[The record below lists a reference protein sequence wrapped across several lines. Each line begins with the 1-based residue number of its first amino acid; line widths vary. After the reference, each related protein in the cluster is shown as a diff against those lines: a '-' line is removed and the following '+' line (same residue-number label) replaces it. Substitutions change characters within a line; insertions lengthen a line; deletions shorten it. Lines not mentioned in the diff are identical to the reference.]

1 MEKQE
6 PVGLTEVLLRIISN
20 DLKHIKLCLF
30 FVLLPTIVVF
40 VMVMWVI
47 QPTYRV
53 TAVITPPPAS
63 TPNVLSGFSSMLG
76 DMGSGV
82 GSLLGLSDNND
93 DIGAVWTIFNSWQL
107 HNQVIEKYHLKE
119 HYKFKG
125 KFHAD
130 LLKEFR
136 KNFGFEKNK
145 EDLFSV
151 SIEDE
156 DYHLAAEML
165 RFILAKADSAFNAF
179 KTSQARQSRIYFQ
192 SRLDSCERVMD
203 SLLVSF
209 AQFQVDNNFYDPE
222 VQLEATIKYMG
233 ELQAKRE
240 EVAMEMS
247 FEKMNRGEDSKRYD
261 ELNKRYRGVTNA
273 LNSTLEGKRGEV
285 GVLSLKKSP
294 ALGVEY
300 LRRESE
306 LKIQETLYKLLRQ
319 QSEQMRLEEAKMLT
333 NLHILEPPWEN
344 NKKVAPLRGVSLI
357 FTVMVSSL
365 FVTFL
370 CNFIEFMKAETAR
383 GSRVAD
389 DWASIT
395 RFFRRKSKKKA

>member
-6 PVGLTEVLLRIISN
+6 PVGLIEVLLRILSN
-20 DLKHIKLCLF
+20 DLKHFKLCLF
-30 FVLLPTIVVF
+30 FVLVPTITVF
-40 VMVMWVI
+40 VLVMWVI
-47 QPTYRV
+47 KPTYRI
-53 TAVITPPPAS
+53 TAIITPPPAS
-63 TPNVLSGFSSMLG
+63 SPNVLSGFSSMLG
-76 DMGSGV
+76 MSGV

-93 DIGAVWTIFNSWQL
+93 DIGAVWTIFNSWEL
-107 HNQVIEKYHLKE
+107 HNQVIDKYHLKE

-130 LLKEFR
+130 LLKKFR
-136 KNFGFEKNK
+136 QNFGFEKNK
-145 EDLFSV
+145 EDLFAV

-156 DYHLAAEML
+156 DYKLAAEML
-165 RFILAKADSAFNAF
+165 RFMLAKADSAFNAF

-209 AQFQVDNNFYDPE
+209 AQFQVENNFYDPE

-247 FEKMNRGEDSKRYD
+247 YEKMNRGADSKRYD
-261 ELNKRYRGVTNA
+261 ELSKRYRGVSNA
-273 LNSTLEGKRGEV
+273 LNSTLEGKRGDV

-294 ALGVEY
+294 ALAVEY

-306 LKIQETLYKLLRQ
+306 LKVQETLYKLLRQ

-344 NKKVAPLRGVSLI
+344 DKKVSPLRSVALI

-365 FVTFL
+365 FVTLL
-370 CNFIEFMKAETAR
+370 CNFIEFMKAESAR
-383 GSRVAD
+383 GSRVAE

-395 RFFRRKSKKKA
+395 RIFRRKSKKA

>member
-1 MEKQE
+1 VSVLCSLADDCGVRYGH
-6 PVGLTEVLLRIISN
+6 VGYPAHVQGHCSHHAATGQYAQCAER
-20 DLKHIKLCLF
+20 F
-30 FVLLPTIVVF
+30 FQHARRHGF
-40 VMVMWVI
+40 RRGFASWAFG
-47 QPTYRV
+47 QQRRYRCRLDHLQFL
-53 TAVITPPPAS
+53 A
-63 TPNVLSGFSSMLG
+63 
-76 DMGSGV
+76 
-82 GSLLGLSDNND
+82 
-93 DIGAVWTIFNSWQL
+93 L

-130 LLKEFR
+130 LLREFR

-247 FEKMNRGEDSKRYD
+247 FEKMNRGDDSKRYD
-261 ELNKRYRGVTNA
+261 ELSKRYRGVTNA

-294 ALGVEY
+294 ALAVEY

-306 LKIQETLYKLLRQ
+306 LKIQETLVLSFCRQ

-344 NKKVAPLRGVSLI
+344 NKKVSPLRGVSLI

-365 FVTFL
+365 FVTLL

>member
-6 PVGLTEVLLRIISN
+6 PVGLIEVLLRILSN
-20 DLKHIKLCLF
+20 DLKHFKLCLF
-30 FVLLPTIVVF
+30 FVLVPTITVF
-40 VMVMWVI
+40 VLVMWVI
-47 QPTYRV
+47 KPTYRI
-53 TAVITPPPAS
+53 TAIITPPPAS
-63 TPNVLSGFSSMLG
+63 SPNVLSGFSSMLG
-76 DMGSGV
+76 MSGV

-93 DIGAVWTIFNSWQL
+93 DIGAVWTIFNSWEL
-107 HNQVIEKYHLKE
+107 HNQVIDKYHLKE

-130 LLKEFR
+130 LLKKFR
-136 KNFGFEKNK
+136 QNFGFEKNK
-145 EDLFSV
+145 EDLFAV

-156 DYHLAAEML
+156 DYKLAAEML
-165 RFILAKADSAFNAF
+165 RFMLAKADSAFNAF

-209 AQFQVDNNFYDPE
+209 AQFQVENNFYDPE

-247 FEKMNRGEDSKRYD
+247 YEKMNRGADSKRYD
-261 ELNKRYRGVTNA
+261 ELSKRYRGVSNA
-273 LNSTLEGKRGEV
+273 LNSTLEGKRGDV

-294 ALGVEY
+294 ALAVEY

-306 LKIQETLYKLLRQ
+306 LKVQETLYKLLRQ

-344 NKKVAPLRGVSLI
+344 DKKVSPLRSVALI
-357 FTVMVSSL
+357 LTVMVSSL
-365 FVTFL
+365 FVTLL
-370 CNFIEFMKAETAR
+370 CNFIEFMKAESAR
-383 GSRVAD
+383 GSRVAE

-395 RFFRRKSKKKA
+395 RIFRRKSKKA

>member
-6 PVGLTEVLLRIISN
+6 PVGLTEVLLRILSN
-20 DLKHIKLCLF
+20 DLKHFKLCLF

-40 VMVMWVI
+40 VLVMWVI

-53 TAVITPPPAS
+53 TAVITPPPTS
-63 TPNVLSGFSSMLG
+63 SPNVLSGFSSMLG
-76 DMGSGV
+76 MGSGV
-82 GSLLGLSDNND
+82 GSLLGLIDNND

-136 KNFGFEKNK
+136 KNFGFERNK
-145 EDLFSV
+145 EDLFAVSV
-151 SIEDE
+151 EDE

-192 SRLDSCERVMD
+192 SRLDSCERVLD
-203 SLLVSF
+203 SLLVAF

-240 EVAMEMS
+240 EGAMEMS
-247 FEKMNRGEDSKRYD
+247 YEKMNRGDDSKRYD
-261 ELNKRYRGVTNA
+261 ELSKRYRGVTNA
-273 LNSTLEGKRGEV
+273 LNSTLEGKRGDV

-294 ALGVEY
+294 TLAVEY

-344 NKKVAPLRGVSLI
+344 NKKVSPLRGVSLI
-357 FTVMVSSL
+357 FTFMVSSL
-365 FVTFL
+365 FVTL
-370 CNFIEFMKAETAR
+370 LSNFIEFMKAETAR
-383 GSRVAD
+383 GSRVAE
-389 DWASIT
+389 DWAPIT
-395 RFFRRKSKKKA
+395 

>member
-6 PVGLTEVLLRIISN
+6 PVGLIEVLLRILSN
-20 DLKHIKLCLF
+20 DLKHFKLCLF
-30 FVLLPTIVVF
+30 FVLVPTITVF
-40 VMVMWVI
+40 VLVMWVI
-47 QPTYRV
+47 KPTYRI
-53 TAVITPPPAS
+53 TAIITPPPAS
-63 TPNVLSGFSSMLG
+63 SPNVLSGFSSMLG
-76 DMGSGV
+76 MSGV

-93 DIGAVWTIFNSWQL
+93 DIGAVWTIFNSWEL
-107 HNQVIEKYHLKE
+107 HNQVIDKYHLKE

-130 LLKEFR
+130 LLKKFR
-136 KNFGFEKNK
+136 QNFGFEKNK
-145 EDLFSV
+145 EDLFAV

-156 DYHLAAEML
+156 DYKLAAEML
-165 RFILAKADSAFNAF
+165 RFMLAKADSAFNAF

-209 AQFQVDNNFYDPE
+209 AQFQVENNFYDPE

-247 FEKMNRGEDSKRYD
+247 YEKMNRGADSKRYD
-261 ELNKRYRGVTNA
+261 ELSKRYRGMSNA
-273 LNSTLEGKRGEV
+273 LNSTLEGKRGDV

-294 ALGVEY
+294 ALAVEY

-306 LKIQETLYKLLRQ
+306 LKVQETLYKLLRQ

-344 NKKVAPLRGVSLI
+344 DKKVSPLRSVALI

-365 FVTFL
+365 FVTLL
-370 CNFIEFMKAETAR
+370 CNFIEFMKAESAR
-383 GSRVAD
+383 GSRVAE

-395 RFFRRKSKKKA
+395 RIFRRKSKKA